1 MSPEEKKELKN
12 REHALENELREIRKQ
27 LVKDSNDKIKE
38 NIERNKQFLG
48 KWFKDLD
55 GNYYFPTRP
64 VRVEYSMMH
73 SFYDTSNLQGIT
85 LKSEEV
91 KRYSM
96 DDFIVF
102 DDIPRYILEKKCV
115 EAPPE
120 EVLLAF
126 QDSLT
131 EAVTVG
137 KNYVPSL

>member
-12 REHALENELREIRKQ
+12 REHTLENELREIRKQ

-64 VRVEYSMMH
+64 VRVEWSMRH
-73 SFYDTSNLQGIT
+73 NFYDANTLQGII
-85 LKSEEV
+85 LMPKEV
-91 KRYSM
+91 KNYSM
-96 DDFIVF
+96 DDFVIF
-102 DDIPRYILEKKCV
+102 DDIPRYILEIKCV
-115 EAPPE
+115 EVPPE

-131 EAVTVG
+131 EGVTVG

>member
-12 REHALENELREIRKQ
+12 REHVLEDELREIRRQ

-64 VRVEYSMMH
+64 VRVEWSMMH
-73 SFYDTSNLQGIT
+73 NFYDTANLQGII
-85 LKSEEV
+85 LMPKEV
-91 KRYSM
+91 KNYSM
-96 DDFIVF
+96 DDFIIF
-102 DDIPRYILEKKCV
+102 DDIPCYVLEKKCV
-115 EAPPE
+115 EVPPE